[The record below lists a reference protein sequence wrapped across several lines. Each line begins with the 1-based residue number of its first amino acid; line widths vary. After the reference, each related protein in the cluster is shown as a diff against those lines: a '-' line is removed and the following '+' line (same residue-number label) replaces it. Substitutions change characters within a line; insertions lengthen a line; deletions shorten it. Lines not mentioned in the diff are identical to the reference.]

1 MSNEGPQLL
10 MAGAFYEL
18 CIYSKAYGERKR
30 AGFCPGHELPRIVQ
44 ASLKELT
51 EVDDVEPTVHFQN
64 SVRTCYLSKNHSA
77 VKLQKW
83 EF

>member
-30 AGFCPGHELPRIVQ
+30 ARLLPWTRVTKDCAGITD
-44 ASLKELT
+44 ELT

-64 SVRTCYLSKNHSA
+64 SVRTCYLSKNQSA
-77 VKLQKW
+77 VKQ
-83 EF
+83 

>member
-1 MSNEGPQLL
+1 MKGPSSLWLVLSMSCAFIARL
-10 MAGAFYEL
+10 MVRGREP
-18 CIYSKAYGERKR
+18 
-30 AGFCPGHELPRIVQ
+30 GFCPGHELPRIVQ
-44 ASLKELT
+44 A
-51 EVDDVEPTVHFQN
+51 DDVEPTVHFQN

>member
-44 ASLKELT
+44 A
-51 EVDDVEPTVHFQN
+51 DDVEPTVHFQN

>member
-1 MSNEGPQLL
+1 MKGPSSLWLVLSMSCAFIARL
-10 MAGAFYEL
+10 MVRGREP
-18 CIYSKAYGERKR
+18 
-30 AGFCPGHELPRIVQ
+30 GFCPGRELPRIVQ

-83 EF
+83 EL